1 MLLHAGKKPG
11 YRFHKR
17 IIVHDRI
24 PLVTLQPG
32 GRITVMLC
40 QNNCFRICLFHNFTE
55 FSPELVIVLRGL
67 SEVRCHIEP
76 PSVRIIRWGN
86 PFLRNIQNILLQF
99 FRALIIQF
107 RKCIMSPP
115 AIVASVI
122 RPLSVL
128 IFIKVKE
135 AMVWTVFRNVRTIF
149 ISFPSLINLF
159 LVKPFIKRTTVVEHT
174 VQDHF
179 HAPLMHLFYKRCK
192 KRITG
197 L

>member
-1 MLLHAGKKPG
+1 
-11 YRFHKR
+11 
-17 IIVHDRI
+17 
-24 PLVTLQPG
+24 
-32 GRITVMLC
+32 MLC

-55 FSPELVIVLRGL
+55 FSPELVIVLRGF
-67 SEVRCHIEP
+67 SEVGCHIEP

-159 LVKPFIKRTTVVEHT
+159 LIKPFIKRTTMIKDAIYNYPDSPPVCF
-174 VQDHF
+174 F
-179 HAPLMHLFYKRCK
+179 HKFGK
-192 KRITG
+192 
-197 L
+197 